1 MKENVKQIFM
11 YSLAGLLVVS
21 ILVLVGVLMF
31 KPLPEPNKSILEI
44 IMGSLISA
52 FMAVV
57 SYFFGSSKGSADK
70 TQMIYNSTP
79 IKQESDTTVQ
89 PENPGEPRPR

>member
-57 SYFFGSSKGSADK
+57 TYFFGSSKSSADK

-79 IKQESDTTVQ
+79 TKQESAAIDPT
-89 PENPGEPRPR
+89 EPPKG